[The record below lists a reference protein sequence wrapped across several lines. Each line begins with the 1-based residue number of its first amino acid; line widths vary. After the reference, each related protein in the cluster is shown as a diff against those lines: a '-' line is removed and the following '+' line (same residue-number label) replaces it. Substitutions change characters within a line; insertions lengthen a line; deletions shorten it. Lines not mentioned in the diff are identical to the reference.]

1 MQGSGTGEGWE
12 RLFWQLFERTTNP
25 VTVLDEARCFFEIN
39 QPGLD
44 LFGRRRAELIGSSI
58 VDLVK
63 PEERAASATGWAELL
78 RVGYNEGTRTFV
90 RPDGSEIEFEFAAR
104 LAIVGERRLGIYVIL
119 PQGGSWTL
127 SAPTADSGTSLTP
140 REREI
145 VTLIAMGR
153 GTTELA
159 QELHISPDTVRTHV
173 RNAMAKAGVHTR
185 AELVAVVMC
194 NEQMMDLPRLEY

>member
-25 VTVLDEARCFFEIN
+25 VTVLDEARCFVEIN

-63 PEERAASATGWAELL
+63 PEERAASAAGWAELL

-90 RPDGSEIEFEFAAR
+90 RPDGSEIEFVFAAR

-119 PQGGSWTL
+119 PQGGSWIL
-127 SAPTADSGTSLTP
+127 SAPTADSGTNLTP

-159 QELHISPDTVRTHV
+159 EELHISPDTVRTHV

-194 NEQMMDLPRLEY
+194 NEKMMDLPRLE

>member
-119 PQGGSWTL
+119 PQGHSWTL
-127 SAPTADSGTSLTP
+127 SAPTADSRTSLTP